1 MRKDKKFQK
10 RLKNRKFDLS
20 DGHNNMATKKL
31 DVVARTGQG
40 SFSPLVLSIESKISY
55 FEGSF

>member
-20 DGHNNMATKKL
+20 DGNDNKRASKKL
-31 DVVARTGQG
+31 GVVARTGELLATR
-40 SFSPLVLSIESKISY
+40 SLY
-55 FEGSF
+55 